1 MDAKAWAPGEIP
13 LDRPNAA
20 RIYDY
25 LLGGYHNFQ
34 VDRSAADRLAETNP
48 DVRVSAW
55 VNRAFLRR
63 CVRFL
68 VEQGIDQFLDIGS
81 GIPTVGNVHELV
93 QVVDPSARVVYIDI
107 DPIAVAHGQAMLR
120 DNPNVVAIRADARRP
135 NEIIDHTEVQR
146 LLDWS
151 RPVAVLFVLVL
162 HLLPIDDQA
171 YHTVATLRDALAAGS
186 YVAISH
192 PSYEDAPAAFLQ
204 HVNKLTD
211 VAASR
216 YQYRT
221 LAKIRRFFDGLDL
234 IEPGLVHT
242 PLWRPES
249 PQDLLVDEPQR
260 SLCFAGVGLKSL

>member
-1 MDAKAWAPGEIP
+1 MDTTTWIPDEIP

-25 LLGGYHNFQ
+25 YLGGYHNFE
-34 VDRSAADRLAETNP
+34 VDRLAADRLAETNP
-48 DVRVSAW
+48 DVRLASW

-81 GIPTVGNVHELV
+81 GIPTVGNVHEIA
-93 QVVDPSARVVYIDI
+93 QAANPSARVVYVNI
-107 DPIAVAHGQAMLR
+107 DPVAVAHSQAMLQG
-120 DNPNVVAIRADARRP
+120 NPNAAAIRADARQPDQILSHADVR
-135 NEIIDHTEVQR
+135 R

-151 RPVAVLFVLVL
+151 RPAAVLFAGVL
-162 HLLPIDDQA
+162 HLLPDDDQA
-171 YHTVATLRDALAAGS
+171 NRAVCTLRDVLAAGS

-192 PSYEDAPAAFLQ
+192 PSYEDAPPDLFQ
-204 HVNKLTD
+204 QINKLTE
-211 VAASR
+211 ASASR

-234 IEPGLVHT
+234 VEPGLVHT

-260 SLCFAGVGLKSL
+260 AFCFAGVGLKPS

>member
-1 MDAKAWAPGEIP
+1 MDTTTWAPDEIP

-34 VDRSAADRLAETNP
+34 VDRLAADRLAETNP
-48 DVRVSAW
+48 DIRMSAW

-63 CVRFL
+63 CVQFL

-81 GIPTVGNVHELV
+81 GMPTVGNVHEIA
-93 QVVDPSARVVYIDI
+93 QAAAPSAHVVYVDI
-107 DPIAVAHGQAMLR
+107 DPVAVAHSQVILR
-120 DNPNVVAIRADARRP
+120 GNPSAVAIRADARQP
-135 NEIIDHTEVQR
+135 DQILDHAEVRR
-146 LLDWS
+146 LLDWG

-162 HLLPIDDQA
+162 HLLPDDDQA
-171 YHTVATLRDALAAGS
+171 YHTVVTLRDVLTAGS
-186 YVAISH
+186 YLAVSH
-192 PSYEDAPAAFLQ
+192 PSYEDAPSALLQ
-204 HVNKLTD
+204 QVNKLTET
-211 VAASR
+211 AASR

-234 IEPGLVHT
+234 VEPGLVYT

-260 SLCFAGVGLKSL
+260 SLCFAGVGLKSS

>member
-1 MDAKAWAPGEIP
+1 MDTTPWVPDEIP

-25 LLGGYHNFQ
+25 FLGGYHNFE
-34 VDRSAADRLAETNP
+34 VDRLAADRLAETYP
-48 DVRVSAW
+48 DVRLASW

-81 GIPTVGNVHELV
+81 GIPTVGNVHEIA
-93 QVVDPSARVVYIDI
+93 QAVDPSARVVYVDI
-107 DPIAVAHGQAMLR
+107 DPVAVAHSQAMLR
-120 DNPNVVAIRADARRP
+120 GNPRDAAICVDARHP
-135 NEIIDHTEVQR
+135 DQILSHAQVQR

-151 RPVAVLFVLVL
+151 RPVAVLFAGVL
-162 HLLPIDDQA
+162 HLLPDDDQA
-171 YHTVATLRDALAAGS
+171 YRAVYTLREALTAGS

-192 PSYEDAPAAFLQ
+192 PSYDDAPSIFLQ
-204 HVNKLTD
+204 QINKLSEGS
-211 VAASR
+211 ASR
-216 YQYRT
+216 YHYRT
-221 LAKIRRFFDGLDL
+221 LAKIQRFFDGLDL
-234 IEPGLVHT
+234 VEPGLVHT

-260 SLCFAGVGLKSL
+260 AFCFAGVGLKTS

>member
-1 MDAKAWAPGEIP
+1 MGTTVCVPDEIP

-25 LLGGYHNFQ
+25 LLGGYHNFK
-34 VDRSAADRLAETNP
+34 VDRLAADRLVETNP
-48 DVRVSAW
+48 DVRLSAW

-63 CVRFL
+63 CVQFL

-81 GIPTVGNVHELV
+81 GIPSVGNVHEIA
-93 QVVDPSARVVYIDI
+93 QAVDPSIRVVYVDI
-107 DPIAVAHGQAMLR
+107 DPVAVAHGQAMLR
-120 DNPNVVAIRADARRP
+120 DNPNAVAIRADARQP
-135 NEIIDHTEVQR
+135 DQILEHGEVRR

-151 RPVAVLFVLVL
+151 RPVAILFVLVL
-162 HLLPIDDQA
+162 HLLPDDDQA
-171 YHTVATLRDALAAGS
+171 CHTVVTLRDALAAGS

-192 PSYEDAPAAFLQ
+192 PSYDDAPSVFLQ
-204 HVNKLTD
+204 QVNKLTD

-221 LAKIRRFFDGLDL
+221 LAKIRRFFDGLNL
-234 IEPGLVHT
+234 VEPGLVHI

-260 SLCFAGVGLKSL
+260 SLCFAGVGLKAS

>member
-1 MDAKAWAPGEIP
+1 MDATTWVPDEIP

-25 LLGGYHNFQ
+25 YVGGYHNFE
-34 VDRSAADRLAETNP
+34 VDRLAADRLAQINP
-48 DVRVSAW
+48 DVRLASW

-81 GIPTVGNVHELV
+81 GIPTVGNVHEIA
-93 QVVDPSARVVYIDI
+93 QAADPSARVVYVDI
-107 DPIAVAHGQAMLR
+107 DPVAVAHSQAMLQG
-120 DNPNVVAIRADARRP
+120 NPGVAAICADARQP
-135 NEIIDHTEVQR
+135 DQILGHAEVRR

-151 RPVAVLFVLVL
+151 RPAAVLFVAVL
-162 HLLPIDDQA
+162 HLLPDDDQA
-171 YHTVATLRDALAAGS
+171 YRAVVTLRDVLTAGS
-186 YVAISH
+186 YVAVAH
-192 PSYEDAPAAFLQ
+192 PSCEDAPPTLIEQ
-204 HVNKLTD
+204 INKLTE
-211 VAASR
+211 ASASR

-234 IEPGLVHT
+234 IEPGLVYT

-249 PQDLLVDEPQR
+249 PQDVLIDEPQR
-260 SLCFAGVGLKSL
+260 AFCFAGVGLKPS